1 MLARSSFTFAL
12 ALTMLCPALARAVP
26 QETTTAPPGAAPRST
41 ASNASPSAAALADAQ
56 ARFRRAL
63 ELHDEG
69 NLDAARTE
77 LRRAYD
83 LAPNY
88 KVLFNLAQVE
98 FELLDYPA
106 ALATFEKYL
115 NEAGD
120 RITKE
125 RRAQVQG
132 DIEKLRG
139 RLGSVEIAVNVAGSR
154 VLVDDVA
161 VGATPLLRP
170 IMVSA
175 GRRRIT
181 ASHAGYAAETRV
193 LDVAGGDHATMSFEL
208 AEEKPAPVATS
219 PAAPEPAPL
228 PPQPVA
234 ETPPPA
240 APLPPP
246 ETPKSA
252 STVPWVGWVAT
263 AMLASG
269 AAITGGLALQRSQR
283 LASDRARYGIDPSDL
298 ERLEREATGFAIAS
312 DICAGSAAFA
322 GAVSLYL
329 TLSSGGSQKSEQGRT
344 LRVAPSLGSVSLQG
358 TF

>member
-1 MLARSSFTFAL
+1 VVDVTMSASRRRTAALLLATLLHTAV
-12 ALTMLCPALARAVP
+12 ARAEP
-26 QETTTAPPGAAPRST
+26 QETS
-41 ASNASPSAAALADAQ
+41 ASAALADAQ

-77 LRRAYD
+77 LRRAYEV
-83 LAPNY
+83 APNY

-115 NEAGD
+115 SEGGD
-120 RITKE
+120 RIPKE
-125 RRAQVQG
+125 RRAQVQS
-132 DIEKLRG
+132 DVEKLRG
-139 RLGSVEIAVNVAGSR
+139 RLGSVEIAVNVAGAR

-161 VGATPLLRP
+161 VGTTPLLRP
-170 IMVSA
+170 ILVSA

-181 ASHAGYAAETRV
+181 ASHPGYTAETRV
-193 LDVAGGDHATMSFEL
+193 VDVAGGDHATMSFEL
-208 AEEKPAPVATS
+208 ADEKPTS
-219 PAAPEPAPL
+219 AAAAPEPAPSPATPGAEAS
-228 PPQPVA
+228 PPR
-234 ETPPPA
+234 A
-240 APLPPP
+240 APLAS
-246 ETPKSA
+246 EASKSA

-283 LASDRARYGIDPSDL
+283 LASDRARYGIDPADL
-298 ERLEREATGFAIAS
+298 QRLEQEATAFAVAS
-312 DICAGSAAFA
+312 DICAGTAAFA
-322 GAVSLYL
+322 GVLSLYL
-329 TLSSGGSQKSEQGRT
+329 TLSSGGSPKTEQGRT
-344 LRVAPSLGSVSLQG
+344 LRIAPSLGSVSLQG